1 MSADNWAI
9 CPQCKLNDDK
19 AYEKSVLDV
28 GKAYGTVTPEE
39 FLEMVENTKKRQEL
53 PTSFREDYD
62 IGIDEEG
69 FFIVNYRGHCTECE
83 CSYEHKFEQR
93 VPMT

>member
-19 AYEKSVLDV
+19 IYEKSVLDV

-62 IGIDEEG
+62 IGVTEEG
-69 FFIVNYRGHCTECE
+69 TFIVNYRGHCRECD
-83 CSYEHKFEQR
+83 CGFDYKFEQR
-93 VPMT
+93 IPLK